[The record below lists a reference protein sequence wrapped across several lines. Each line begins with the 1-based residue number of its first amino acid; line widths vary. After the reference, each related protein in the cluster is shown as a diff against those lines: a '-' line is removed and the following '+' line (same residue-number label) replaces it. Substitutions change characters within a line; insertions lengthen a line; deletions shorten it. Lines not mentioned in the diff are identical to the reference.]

1 MGKSLAV
8 LGLACVAGGCLW
20 ERDLAKRPARMQLG
34 FNTRSVATDVPKP
47 EFAGGVHVARTTGEP
62 APTTERFAS
71 KGVTGNAQFTMG
83 YRRGVYMGAELEAG
97 PMSRDGAYFGGA
109 YGVVGAD
116 TSSARGSLSVELIA
130 GRRWLR
136 TELGADD
143 IASVA
148 IEPRVR
154 GQLLVGPQVT
164 IGGVIGANAVPGEHG
179 WMAGIYIG
187 LFSHDQNAKPRK

>member
-8 LGLACVAGGCLW
+8 LGLACAAGGCLW
-20 ERDLAKRPARMQLG
+20 EKDLARRPARMQLG

-47 EFAGGVHVARTTGEP
+47 EFAGGVLVARTTGEP
-62 APTTERFAS
+62 PPSTERFAS

-83 YRRGVYMGAELEAG
+83 YRHGIYMGAEVEAG
-97 PMSRDGAYFGGA
+97 PMSREGAYFGGA

-116 TSSARGSLSVELIA
+116 TGSGRGSLSVELIA

-148 IEPRVR
+148 LEPRVR
-154 GQLLVGPQVT
+154 GQLLIGPQVT
-164 IGGVIGANAVPGEHG
+164 IGGVIGANAVPGEQG

-187 LFSHDQNAKPRK
+187 LFSHEQNATKK